1 MGGFAAVF
9 IGVLVAGEDD
19 GESGCPI
26 EFRTAN
32 EARG

>member
-9 IGVLVAGEDD
+9 IGVLIAGEDD
-19 GESGCPI
+19 GEGDCTI
-26 EFRTAN
+26 AFRTAN